1 MQSLNKELHT
11 SLSLLGTFEFT
22 SQSQGPTILRLKT
35 KMKYSDASCQFVM
48 HF

>member
-11 SLSLLGTFEFT
+11 SLSLLGTSEFT